1 MKEYMNQAEAP
12 KYKALQECVF
22 LAITTRVGE
31 IKPSVN
37 VSVYPNPTLDG
48 TFLIRHSLNQPTV
61 RLYDALGRQ
70 VDSKMVS
77 TNQGEIRVQ
86 VHAKG
91 IVLGV
96 LQDEKGMGRF
106 KVLVR

>member
-1 MKEYMNQAEAP
+1 MKEYMNQTEAP
-12 KYKALQECVF
+12 KYKALKACVF
-22 LAITTRVGE
+22 AATVTRVRDIE
-31 IKPSVN
+31 LLVD

-48 TFLIRHSLNQPTV
+48 TFLIRHTLNQPTV

-70 VDSKMVS
+70 VNAKILYMNDR
-77 TNQGEIRVQ
+77 EIRMQ

-96 LQDEKGMGRF
+96 AQDEKGMERF

>member
-1 MKEYMNQAEAP
+1 MKEYMNHTQAP
-12 KYKALQECVF
+12 KYKALKECVF
-22 LAITTRVGE
+22 SATTTGARD
-31 IKPSVN
+31 IKQSLN

-48 TFLIRHSLNQPTV
+48 MFLIRHTLNQPTV

-70 VDSKMVS
+70 VNAKMIS
-77 TNQGEIRVQ
+77 TNQREIRVQ

>member
-1 MKEYMNQAEAP
+1 MKEYMNQTEAP
-12 KYKALQECVF
+12 KYKALKACVF
-22 LAITTRVGE
+22 AATVTRVRDIE
-31 IKPSVN
+31 LLVD

-48 TFLIRHSLNQPTV
+48 TFLIRHSLNQPTL
-61 RLYDALGRQ
+61 RLFDALGRQ
-70 VDSKMVS
+70 VNAKMIS

-96 LQDEKGMGRF
+96 LQDEKRMGRF
-106 KVLVR
+106 KVLLR